1 MIKVGSEVDGIS
13 GARTNLIRR
22 ACMLLSA
29 LAATL
34 AVTLAGLGTETGLSP
49 RPAEAAPAVK
59 VSVRCDSNP
68 EAVRVTNNSR
78 RAITVRTVGSVY
90 QPRPEEPYRVNRTI
104 KRGKSAVFESAPRA
118 DGVNELTG
126 NCIFNSDVGRKE
138 GARVATSVG
147 RFLDR
152 C

>member
-1 MIKVGSEVDGIS
+1 MIKVGSEVDRIS
-13 GARTNLIRR
+13 VARTNLIRR
-22 ACMLLSA
+22 ACVLLSA

-34 AVTLAGLGTETGLSP
+34 AVTLAGPGSETGAI
-49 RPAEAAPAVK
+49 PASRRGGPGGQVA
-59 VSVRCDSNP
+59 VRCDSNP

-90 QPRPEEPYRVNRTI
+90 QPRPEEPFRVNRTI
-104 KRGKSAVFESAPRA
+104 KRGKSAVFESAPGA
-118 DGVNELTG
+118 NGANELTG
-126 NCIFNSDVGRKE
+126 NYIFNSDVGRKE

-147 RFLDR
+147 RFLDH